1 MKTRKQYEAPQTE
14 AFETGLAGAMI
25 AASAREITAP
35 DGDEQQLE
43 NGVWDEE

>member
-1 MKTRKQYEAPQTE
+1 MTKKQYEAPQTE

-35 DGDEQQLE
+35 EDEQQLE
-43 NGVWDEE
+43 NGIWDEE

>member
-1 MKTRKQYEAPQTE
+1 MKTKKQYEAPQTE

-35 DGDEQQLE
+35 EDEQQLE
-43 NGVWDEE
+43 NGIWEE

>member
-1 MKTRKQYEAPQTE
+1 MKTKKQYEAPQTE

-35 DGDEQQLE
+35 EDEQQLE
-43 NGVWDEE
+43 NGIWDEE

>member
-1 MKTRKQYEAPQTE
+1 MTKKKYEAPQTE

-35 DGDEQQLE
+35 EEEQQLE
-43 NGVWDEE
+43 NGIWEE